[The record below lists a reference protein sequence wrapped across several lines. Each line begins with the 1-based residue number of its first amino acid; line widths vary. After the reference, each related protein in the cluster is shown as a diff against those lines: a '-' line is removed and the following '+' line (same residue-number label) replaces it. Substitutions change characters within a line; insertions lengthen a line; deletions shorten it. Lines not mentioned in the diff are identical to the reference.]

1 MSYHVGQIIFLRV
14 SKSTKILPA
23 QICEEVVTRTL
34 TGQKVSYFCK
44 LPGHEESFDISELDA
59 AIYTDP
65 EQLRS
70 ELIHNASEGINKI
83 INNAKLLAQKQ
94 FSTGPEVITSDLV
107 EAHQYTS
114 NTLDEELI
122 RVDLG
127 NGQVGIL
134 RHG

>member
-34 TGQKVSYFCK
+34 TGQKISYFCK

-59 AIYTDP
+59 TIYTDP
-65 EQLRS
+65 EQLRA

-107 EAHQYTS
+107 EAHQYAS
-114 NTLDEELI
+114 NTLDEEVI

-134 RHG
+134 RQG

>member
-34 TGQKVSYFCK
+34 TGQKISYFCK

-107 EAHQYTS
+107 EAHQYAS
-114 NTLDEELI
+114 NTLDEEVI

-134 RHG
+134 RQG